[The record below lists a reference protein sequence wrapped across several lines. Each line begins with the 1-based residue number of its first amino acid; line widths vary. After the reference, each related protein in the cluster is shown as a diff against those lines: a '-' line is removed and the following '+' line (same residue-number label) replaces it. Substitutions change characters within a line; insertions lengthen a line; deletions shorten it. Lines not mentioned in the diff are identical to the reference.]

1 MEYNRDIGKKFGQ
14 MEVNK
19 MLCQFTVKNF
29 KSIRDEVTFDM
40 QAAAISEHEDRIIK
54 DTDDELYLPVSAV
67 YGPNGG
73 GKSNVLEALHSLVTK
88 VLRPLYATSNNEDVA
103 IKMKKLV
110 IEPFAFDEKSINEPT
125 EFELFFRTA
134 LAEYRYELTVKKEVI
149 EYERLDR
156 IKLETGRKSALFER
170 DENEINLKGAF
181 ARLKTSDELSDTLPL
196 LSYLGITYSKNEVV
210 QDVLDW
216 FDEEI
221 DFLNYGNPVQEL
233 RMAVS
238 KSEDVKRLMLQ
249 MIQEMDLD
257 IVDFHVEEK
266 ENERIEVFTKH
277 VVDEYEAELNLFDES
292 SGTKKLF
299 GLLPFIAKSLLRGT
313 TLVIDEL
320 DAKIHPV
327 LLKYLI
333 MTFSNMEKNKKG
345 AQLIFTSHD
354 LSTMNGEIF
363 RRDEIWFV
371 AKGNRQNSKLY
382 SLVEFKNKKGE
393 SVRKDAKFDKQYLE
407 GKYGADPYLRKIIDW
422 GMVNG

>member
-1 MEYNRDIGKKFGQ
+1 MELK
-14 MEVNK
+14 K

-40 QAAAISEHEDRIIK
+40 QAATISEHEDRIIRY
-54 DTDDELYLPVSAV
+54 TDDELYLPVSAV

-110 IEPFAFDEKSINEPT
+110 IEPFAFDKKTISEPT

-156 IKLETGRKSALFER
+156 IKLETRRKSALFER

-216 FDEEI
+216 FDQEI

-233 RMAVS
+233 QMAVS

-257 IVDFHVEEK
+257 IVDFRVEEK
-266 ENERIEVFTKH
+266 ENDCIEVFTKH
-277 VVDEYEAELNLFDES
+277 VVNEYEVDLNLLDES

-299 GLLPFIAKSLLRGT
+299 GLLPFIAKSLLKGT

-354 LSTMNGEIF
+354 LSTMNNEVF

-422 GMVNG
+422 GTVNG